1 MELPQDLK
9 NKFNEVEELDDYFTK
24 SQFKNE
30 PQVEQDD
37 LYKVTIT
44 SFRKEQKDESVQ
56 KDTATFINRG
66 SAERNES

>member
-44 SFRKEQKDESVQ
+44 SFRKEQKDESV
-56 KDTATFINRG
+56 
-66 SAERNES
+66 